1 MKRFRLDMA
10 QAVRDLLIH
19 LPPPLK
25 RKVKAAYT
33 HWQQIPTK
41 RKP

>member
-10 QAVRDLLIH
+10 QTVRELLIH

-25 RKVKAAYT
+25 RKVEFAFHALAKD
-33 HWQQIPTK
+33 P
-41 RKP
+41 